1 MKKIDPGFF
10 PVKILIDFCFDLY
23 ARRPDFSEG
32 KNGNRQWENLENER
46 KKTHQDSKNENNY
59 FLCYFIV
66 LSKKYFLY

>member
-10 PVKILIDFCFDLY
+10 PEKILIDFCFDLY

-46 KKTHQDSKNENNY
+46 KKTHQDSKNEKQ
-59 FLCYFIV
+59 L
-66 LSKKYFLY
+66 LPLLLYCAF